1 MSTEKAERKSDFIT
15 ADKLIEGQIDKRVL
29 DNLRLSLAKR
39 DVSLVLRTIR
49 DALLLNGIFV
59 DRIKEV
65 VITDSGVVVYSDHLR
80 VTLIPLKDTWVAL
93 L

>member
-1 MSTEKAERKSDFIT
+1 MSTEKKGEFIT
-15 ADKLIEGQIDKRVL
+15 ADKLIEGTIDKRVL

-49 DALLLNGIFV
+49 DALLINGIFV

-65 VITDSGVVVYSDHLR
+65 VITDNGVVVYSDNLR
-80 VTLIPLKDTWVAL
+80 VTLIPLRDTWVAL

>member
-1 MSTEKAERKSDFIT
+1 MSEKKSDFIT
-15 ADKLIEGQIDKRVL
+15 ADKLVEGAIDKRVL

-49 DALLLNGIFV
+49 DALLINGIFV

-65 VITDSGVVVYSDHLR
+65 VITDSGVVVYSDYLR
-80 VTLIPLKDTWVAL
+80 VTLIPLRDTWVAVL
-93 L
+93 

>member
-1 MSTEKAERKSDFIT
+1 
-15 ADKLIEGQIDKRVL
+15 
-29 DNLRLSLAKR
+29 
-39 DVSLVLRTIR
+39 
-49 DALLLNGIFV
+49 V

-80 VTLIPLKDTWVAL
+80 VTLIPLRDTWVAL